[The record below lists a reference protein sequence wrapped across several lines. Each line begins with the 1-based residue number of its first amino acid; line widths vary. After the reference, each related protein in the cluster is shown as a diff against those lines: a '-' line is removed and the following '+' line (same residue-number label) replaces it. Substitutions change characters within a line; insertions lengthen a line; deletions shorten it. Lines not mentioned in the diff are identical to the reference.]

1 MHLCTGRPTVLAL
14 VALATWVQCGTPTD
28 AAAISKADAAPSRVA
43 RSQAAAASL
52 QQWLAQKIK
61 GGNRMVGI
69 AAFIVAGDGPPILA
83 HSGDATLARAYDSTS
98 KKVVTSAQASIKEGA
113 TFMMASVS
121 KTITWTALTMLM
133 DQGKFKL
140 DDAIDSALPF
150 KVRNPTH
157 SGVPITYR
165 HLYAH
170 TSSMKDAFDSYL
182 YGADCPRDKPY
193 TKSLAAS
200 LEAHVKQAA
209 MWGTQAP
216 GKRMVYSNF
225 ATALGALLVERH
237 SGMEFAAFTQRYI
250 FDPLTMSRTTWV
262 RDSATAANTYTYKVR
277 SGSTTKYDTRFGGYC
292 YADYPSGQLYST
304 ATDMAKFSAAML
316 THGRF
321 SKDGCLYSEA
331 TGRLAFQ
338 RLSPAV
344 GDGDSALG
352 WFAGAPL
359 YKGGVGHDG
368 AEEGVASNLFV
379 KTSAGIAVGWMANSE
394 LSDNEYDQLTAKLVA
409 VANTIGRSTALPSLG
424 GTCTPV
430 LSQGSGI
437 PATTKPATDKPPA
450 PAATTDTPPST
461 CSSLSGK
468 GKYKKCKAAG
478 CSFDTKTKVCT
489 TATFTPATPTTP
501 SGTGQCS
508 DHSGAGKYK
517 HCMAAGCSFGK
528 NKTCACADKQTDWCS
543 RKLASPQALKKKCAR
558 KHVQNKCAQTCG
570 TCTE

>member
-1 MHLCTGRPTVLAL
+1 
-14 VALATWVQCGTPTD
+14 
-28 AAAISKADAAPSRVA
+28 
-43 RSQAAAASL
+43 
-52 QQWLAQKIK
+52 
-61 GGNRMVGI
+61 
-69 AAFIVAGDGPPILA
+69 
-83 HSGDATLARAYDSTS
+83 
-98 KKVVTSAQASIKEGA
+98 
-113 TFMMASVS
+113 MMASVS

-316 THGRF
+316 TYGRF